1 MSQSISQPE
10 KRNVILNGRRTT
22 LQLER
27 YIWENTSLIATR
39 TNQPLQDILCE
50 VWKNKGHMAMA
61 PAVRLFLMLY
71 FTNYADTMSKAVEEA
86 IQPNPHSI
94 TAAEASPDSA
104 LMCYHHAMGRLQAI
118 AS

>member
-1 MSQSISQPE
+1 MSQSLSQPE
-10 KRNVILNGRRTT
+10 KRNIILNGRRTT

-27 YIWENTSLIATR
+27 YIWENASLIATR

-50 VWKNKGHMAMA
+50 VWENKGHLAMA

-71 FTNYADTMSKAVEEA
+71 FTNYADATSNMIKEA
-86 IQPNPHSI
+86 IQPNTHSI
-94 TAAEASPDSA
+94 KAAEASPDSA
-104 LMCYHHAMGRLQAI
+104 LICYHHAMGRLQAI

>member
-10 KRNVILNGRRTT
+10 KRNITLNGRRTT

-27 YIWENTSLIATR
+27 YIWENASLIATR
-39 TNQPLQDILCE
+39 TNQPLHDILCE
-50 VWKNKGHMAMA
+50 VWENKGHMAMA

-71 FTNYADTMSKAVEEA
+71 FTNYADTISKVVEEA
-86 IQPNPHSI
+86 IQPNPNSI
-94 TAAEASPDSA
+94 TAAEAPPDSA